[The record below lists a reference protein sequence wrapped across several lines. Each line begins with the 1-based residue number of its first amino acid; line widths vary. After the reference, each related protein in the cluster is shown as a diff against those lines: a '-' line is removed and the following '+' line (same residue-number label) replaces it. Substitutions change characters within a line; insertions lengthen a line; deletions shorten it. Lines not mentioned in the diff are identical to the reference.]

1 MRLLSVRTESGAIAL
16 KQIILGTAGHID
28 HGKTSLIKAATG
40 TDTDRLK
47 EEKERGITI
56 ELGFASLDLPSG
68 QHLGIVDV
76 PGHEKFVKNMVAGA
90 TGIDIVAMV
99 IAADEGVMPQ
109 TREHMEICTLL
120 GIEYGFVVLTK
131 TDLVDEEWLELAI
144 EDVRDFTAGTFLDN
158 TPIVPVSAVKGHGL
172 QDFVHT
178 LEEICAKI
186 PERSKSN
193 LFRLP
198 VDRVFTMKGF
208 GTVITG
214 SLVSGRVQTGDTI
227 MIYPSMIT
235 SKVRGIQVH
244 SQSVSAAEAGQRTA
258 INFQGLEK
266 AAINRGEVLAF
277 PGALKPSY
285 MVDVQLQYLSSNKKP
300 IRNRTRIRFHTG
312 TSEILGNLVLLDC
325 EELAPGEKTAVQLR
339 LDTSVSLVKD
349 DRFVIRSYSPI
360 RTIGG
365 GRVLNPIP
373 PKHKRF
379 KPDIVQG
386 LMDIPEKT
394 PDDLIAYYINQSGYM
409 GASFAALILMTNITE
424 KSLDKMLQGLLSKK
438 DILLVDRDYRIFI
451 HSSGFLNLRQRLQTH
466 LEKYHKAHP
475 LRAGMPKEELKTKL
489 PPDMSPKLFT
499 LLMNQMLKEAVI
511 AVAEDTVH
519 LASHRVALE
528 ADQEGIR
535 DKILNVYKETK
546 LQPPYFKELR
556 KELNTD
562 TQRAKDVL
570 MLLVEDGRLVKVKEE
585 LYFDKAAIKR
595 LQQDLIDFLTTNGE
609 ISTPQF
615 KEMTGATRKY
625 VIPLI
630 EYFDSQNLT
639 IRIGDIR
646 KLRKTG

>member
-1 MRLLSVRTESGAIAL
+1 M

-68 QHLGIVDV
+68 QHVGIVDV

-120 GIEYGFVVLTK
+120 GIEHGFVVLTK
-131 TDLVDEEWLELAI
+131 TDLVDEEWLELAM

-172 QDFVHT
+172 QDFVQT
-178 LEEICAKI
+178 LEEICAKV
-186 PERSKSN
+186 PVRNKSS

-214 SLVSGRVQTGDTI
+214 SLVSGRVQTGNTI
-227 MIYPSMIT
+227 MIYPSLIS

-244 SQSVSAAEAGQRTA
+244 SQSVDVAEAGQRTA

-266 AAINRGEVLAF
+266 AAINRGEVLAL

-285 MVDVQLQYLSSNKKP
+285 MVDVQLNYLASNKKP

-325 EELAPGEKTAVQLR
+325 EELKPGGKTAVQLR
-339 LDTSVSLVKD
+339 LDTPVSLVKD

-394 PDDLIAYYINQSGYM
+394 PEDLIAYYIDQSGHM
-409 GASFAALILMTNITE
+409 GASFADLILMTNITE

-438 DILLVDRDYRIFI
+438 DVLLVDRDNRIFI
-451 HSSGFLNLRQRLQTH
+451 HSSGFRDLRQRLQAH
-466 LEKYHKAHP
+466 LEEYHKAHP
-475 LRAGMPKEELKTKL
+475 LKAGMPKEELKTKL
-489 PPDMSPKLFT
+489 PPRMSAKLFT
-499 LLMNQMLKEAVI
+499 LLMNQMLKEEVI

-519 LASHRVALE
+519 LASHRVALGV
-528 ADQEGIR
+528 DQAGVR
-535 DKILNVYKETK
+535 DKILSVYRDAR

-562 TQRAKDVL
+562 AQRAKDVL
-570 MLLVEDGRLVKVKEE
+570 MLLLEDGSLVKVKEE

-595 LQQDLIDFLTTNGE
+595 LQQELIDFLTANGE

-615 KEMTGATRKY
+615 KEMTGASRKY

-646 KLRKTG
+646 KLRKAV